1 MVGMIENG
9 RNLLDHGTQKPGVSD
24 KGFDESSRLIE

>member
-24 KGFDESSRLIE
+24 LTNDLMNQAD